1 MAVDTYTYTSK
12 IESILDK
19 PSSLFQLSTTQL
31 YNKILNNDEG
41 ALTELGA
48 INAKTGKYTGRSPKD
63 KFIVNEPSYRD
74 DIDWGNINQP
84 IEEETFLNL
93 YDKVLAHLNKKDELY
108 VFKGYAGSDEDSQL
122 KLTVINELAWHNL
135 FAQNMFIR
143 PSTREEASEIKSD
156 FTIVSAPSFKAVP
169 EVDGTNSE
177 TFIITSFKHKVILIG
192 GTEYAGEMKK
202 GIFSVMNYLLPK
214 DKVMSMHCSANVG
227 DKGDVALFFGL
238 SGTGKTTLSADP
250 TRKLIGDDEHGWN
263 ENGIFNIE
271 GGCYAKAINL
281 SYKKEPQIYDAIK
294 YGTIL
299 ENVVVDEDGDVDFD
313 DNYYTEN
320 TRAAYPIDHID
331 NIVTPSKAAHPNTII
346 FLTADA
352 FGVLPPISKLSKDQA
367 MYHFL
372 SGFTAKLAGTERGV
386 TEPEPSFSTC
396 FGSPFLPLNAKVY
409 ADLLGDLIDEHDVDV
424 YLVNTGWTGGQYGL
438 GRRIS
443 LNYTRQMVNQAIT
456 GQLSEIEYIKDDM
469 FGLDIPLEI
478 EGVPQTLLN
487 PINAWSKPEAY
498 REQAQDLINRF
509 KHNFEKFGTEVEDLA
524 NNGGFK

>member
-135 FAQNMFIR
+135 FTQNMFIR

-214 DKVMSMHCSANVG
+214 DKIMSMHCSANVG

-299 ENVVVDEDGDVDFD
+299 ENVIVDEDGDVDFD

>member
-108 VFKGYAGSDEDSQL
+108 VFMGYAGSDEDSQL

-214 DKVMSMHCSANVG
+214 DKIMSMHCSANVG

-299 ENVVVDEDGDVDFD
+299 ENVIVDEDGDVDFD